1 MLADI
6 WDIGFTKKK
15 KKKTYESYWVYFLIP
30 NQFPKETIKAKFL
43 LKRFF
48 FLPKSK
54 PIICCIQV
62 NLLMAQKS
70 GKIFLSE
77 ANNIGE

>member
-15 KKKTYESYWVYFLIP
+15 TYESYWVYFNPEPVPERDYQSQIP
-30 NQFPKETIKAKFL
+30 IET
-43 LKRFF
+43 FF

-70 GKIFLSE
+70 
-77 ANNIGE
+77 